1 MSVIV
6 SKTPHISAVSIAV
19 GIARQTIVRSARML
33 RLAAEAVA
41 EARMQRTKLEAEF
54 YLRRYKHTS
63 KNDDDLPIVR

>member
-1 MSVIV
+1 MSVIA
-6 SKTPHISAVSIAV
+6 SKTPHLSAVSFAV
-19 GIARQTIVRSARML
+19 GMARQAVVKSGRML

-41 EARMQRTKLEAEF
+41 EAHIQRAKLEAEF